1 MSGAVAAFEAGDSRA
16 ADSLLAELER
26 LCSRCRESYRREAA
40 LARAHGY
47 MTAADSLLARS
58 PAGP

>member
-1 MSGAVAAFEAGDSRA
+1 MAAFAAGDSRG

-26 LCSRCRESYRREAA
+26 LCHRCGGYYRREAA

-47 MTAADSLLARS
+47 MAAADSLLARS